1 MKLDNMKPLADHVS
15 VILVAVSGVASTLAP
30 TVSVVAGVVGSIWG
44 CIRIYEW
51 IKTKRVPPINED

>member
-1 MKLDNMKPLADHVS
+1 MKLDNVKPLADHVS
-15 VILVAVSGVASTLAP
+15 VLLVAVSGLASQLAP
-30 TVSVVAGVVGSIWG
+30 VVSVVAGVVGAVWG